1 MTDQTNV
8 QYGKVYVIGCY
19 PIAHLAEYIGHSIS

>member
-8 QYGKVYVIGCY
+8 QYGEVYVIACF
-19 PIAHLAEYIGHSIS
+19 PTAHLDEYIGHSIS